1 MTKTWKLAMVLLLS
15 AAGVAQ
21 AGGSEGSIGV
31 GGEVMLGGLPGPAG
45 GPVGGASLNYDAGKF
60 HVGGFV
66 GLNDPAGP
74 NNTDFTMGGRFF
86 YHVAST
92 SGSDFGLGGTL
103 GIFSDGNPNGMGT
116 TNRNTYLFL
125 EPGFQ
130 IRAFIVPNVAL
141 SFTGGIVIGALD
153 AGGVAFGAQV
163 QGLAGIHYYFFG
175 SGK

>member
-1 MTKTWKLAMVLLLS
+1 MKLAIVLLLS

-21 AGGSEGSIGV
+21 AGGEEGSIGI
-31 GGEVMLGGLPGPAG
+31 GGEIMLNGTT
-45 GPVGGASLNYDAGKF
+45 GGASLNYDAGKF

-66 GLNDPAGP
+66 GLDDPPGA
-74 NNTDFTMGGRFF
+74 NNTDFSIGARFF

-92 SGSDFGLGGTL
+92 GGSDFGLGGAL
-103 GIFSDGNPNGMGT
+103 GILSDGNPGGMGT
-116 TNRNTYLFL
+116 TNRNTNLFL

-130 IRAFIVPNVAL
+130 IRAFVVPNVAV

-153 AGGVAFGAQV
+153 AGGVQFGAQI

-175 SGK
+175 GAK